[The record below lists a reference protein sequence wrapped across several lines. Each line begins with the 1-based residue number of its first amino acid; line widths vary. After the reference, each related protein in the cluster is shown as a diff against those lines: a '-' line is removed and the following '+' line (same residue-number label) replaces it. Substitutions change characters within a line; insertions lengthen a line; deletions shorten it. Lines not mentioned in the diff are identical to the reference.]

1 LSGSRRELTRMRGEF
16 ERTSSI
22 VLPNFLDPPLLEV
35 FQEQVA
41 SGLFSAMDHVGFGRD
56 FPMRDNSASQVLNFL
71 LNDPR
76 LLSAV
81 RDLTGCRAIR
91 SFKGSV
97 RRAIAGPGNSLSWHN
112 DTNGGRLVALTLNLG
127 TEAYCGGLLQIRD
140 RGSKRIISEVANTGS
155 GDAVVFRIS
164 KSLEH
169 RNSRVL
175 GKVAKTAFSGWF
187 LESDDFVDALQM
199 KRAQPEANSSPV
211 ANSSDDARGL
221 ACVPAFQWA
230 NDSTRLTIPADIVW
244 RRFGEGMVVVK
255 ASDGL
260 CYRLDPVGMR
270 IWELVAKRETL
281 RIIVD
286 RIANEYEAPR
296 KQIERD
302 VVALLADLAAN
313 QLLTVEP
320 PAPSLPARRVQ
331 HARA

>member
-1 LSGSRRELTRMRGEF
+1 MRGEF
-16 ERTSSI
+16 ERTSCI

-41 SGLFSAMDHVGFGRD
+41 GGLFSAMDHVGFGRD
-56 FPMRDNSASQVLNFL
+56 FPMRDNPASQVLNFL

-127 TEAYCGGLLQIRD
+127 TEPYRGGLLQIRD
-140 RGSKRIISEVANTGS
+140 HGSKRIIREVANTGS
-155 GDAVVFRIS
+155 GDAVVFRLS

-221 ACVPAFQWA
+221 ACVPAFQGV
-230 NDSTRLTIPADIVW
+230 NDSTRLTMPADIVW

-270 IWELVAKRETL
+270 IWELVAKRVTL

-286 RIANEYEAPR
+286 RIASEYEAPR

-320 PAPSLPARRVQ
+320 PAPSPPARRVQ